1 MASRTEGI
9 QLKIANKITTGMVSV
24 VSLAAVAVGAAPA
37 GAAPAAGAAQSK
49 AQTAQAQIVM
59 APMGASGACTGWKKA
74 GSLPLK
80 WSKVSDKCGHFGK
93 PGMKMGYAWKV
104 YKGSSICVQ
113 VKGFVNGKD
122 KWYNAGCG
130 KTGAIK
136 VPWGNVL
143 ASKEMK
149 VKGAALFDWK

>member
-1 MASRTEGI
+1 MTP
-9 QLKIANKITTGMVSV
+9 
-24 VSLAAVAVGAAPA
+24 VGA
-37 GAAPAAGAAQSK
+37 S
-49 AQTAQAQIVM
+49 
-59 APMGASGACTGWKKA
+59 SACTGWKKA

-104 YKGSSICVQ
+104 YKGSSVCVQ
-113 VKGFVNGKD
+113 VKGFVNGKE
-122 KWYNAGCG
+122 KWYKAGCG
-130 KTGAIK
+130 KSGAIK
-136 VPWGNVL
+136 VPWGNVA